1 MQSQCAFD
9 DDDIASRQEEAF
21 KRSSGVE
28 AVALKTLQRKATVPA
43 ATTLSTTSDGARV
56 IEDGAWPLF
65 VETVRGLSIAKMPR
79 TKTEQE
85 TRLLTS
91 AADKSRSRE
100 SRVVAGAGSTGS
112 TRADKGNAKEGKSN
126 VVAGTNEANRFE
138 GAFVD

>member
-9 DDDIASRQEEAF
+9 DDDITSRQEEAF

-28 AVALKTLQRKATVPA
+28 AVELKTLQRKATVPA
-43 ATTLSTTSDGARV
+43 ATTLPTTSVDARV

-100 SRVVAGAGSTGS
+100 SRVVAGAET
-112 TRADKGNAKEGKSN
+112 DNAKEEKSN